1 MLDETTLA
9 APELGADGTD
19 QGFIKWFK
27 ALPQVFNDGVKAH
40 C

>member
-1 MLDETTLA
+1 MNISAPMMDDAALV

-27 ALPQVFNDGVKAH
+27 ALPQVG
-40 C
+40 